1 MPIYEYECPVCGV
14 FEAVQ
19 KATDKPLKAN
29 PGCAH
34 ANCPRKAKRIMSASA
49 FHLKG
54 SGWYKTD
61 YASSSSSGSGT
72 ASKSS
77 KGSGTSGDSGG
88 TDSTSTDKTPAK
100 KDAASKKGGSSG
112 GGCGSGCGCH

>member
-1 MPIYEYECPVCGV
+1 MPIYEYECPKCGR

-19 KATDKPLKAN
+19 KVSEKPLKAA
-29 PGCAH
+29 PECSRKD
-34 ANCPRKAKRIMSASA
+34 CPRSAERVMSASA

-61 YASSSSSGSGT
+61 YASGSSGSAGSKKNPGSGTKEAKESAAGDSSSSS
-72 ASKSS
+72 
-77 KGSGTSGDSGG
+77 
-88 TDSTSTDKTPAK
+88 TDSTAK
-100 KDAASKKGGSSG
+100 PKA